1 MAQPSHDYTPILHI
15 ICNYILTPSQTFC
28 FSSAFDMSDEM
39 DADDGAPAA
48 QKCKSLKLY
57 FWSWVTCTD
66 AVICLYGKLKTMY
79 CTPSTPQFQAPSSGM
94 ILCHQGFHK
103 RSFEV
108 WFNLQVGAFLSGCSA
123 APMKNSLLG
132 WWGKKKKNMSQDQN
146 LSLVFAVV
154 NFIIQVSSDALSLSL
169 RNGVL
174 LLFFF
179 FSVVFHSW
187 LFTLIIHYFIIYD
200 ILQFFYTLCF
210 YDKHVYFDIL

>member
-132 WWGKKKKNMSQDQN
+132 WWEKKKKTCHRTKISP
-146 LSLVFAVV
+146 LYLLWL
-154 NFIIQVSSDALSLSL
+154 I
-169 RNGVL
+169 
-174 LLFFF
+174 LLFKSQVMHFPSAWGMGCSF
-179 FSVVFHSW
+179 FSSSFQSS
-187 LFTLIIHYFIIYD
+187 FTSDFLH
-200 ILQFFYTLCF
+200 
-210 YDKHVYFDIL
+210 